1 MKKRLA
7 SILLALVMIFSLLP
21 AAAFAAGSDYEI
33 DVVAT
38 RFGTVQYN
46 GKDTMKLDLMLQT
59 NNGAQVRGI
68 QTALVYVDLNTYDI
82 LQYVGGNVYN
92 RTATVSTGNTV
103 LKDYSYSTYYD
114 PVNDI
119 GVTAKNAFKS
129 SGSELLMTFE
139 ADFAAND
146 VSVPQ
151 LTSTMSV
158 LLGLKEGADWD
169 QLPSDSLRLAT
180 ASEAKGFNATGVVTI
195 GGTNG
200 DAFVYL
206 PANGSSD
213 TLTTSPELAPDN
225 SFTFV
230 KAALTGTPTISGTVK
245 VGETLTAGVAQLS
258 DTTNITYQWCA
269 GGADITGATSAT
281 YVLTANEAGK
291 TITVKV
297 TATNASEY
305 AGTVTSAATAAV
317 ANAAQVA
324 PTLQNSDIT
333 ATTDTTITVTANA
346 DWEYS
351 KDGGNIWQSSNV
363 FTGLSPN
370 TTYSQICVRL
380 KAKTGYDASPAS
392 NIISGQTTKSQ
403 IADSAKGTLAGYSGT
418 YNGAAQNAIVGQP
431 ADGYTA
437 TYSTTSADSGFSATM
452 PKVTN
457 VADSKTV
464 WVKLSKAGFEDKVF
478 SFTATVSAKDISG
491 ATINLGT
498 QNTYSGSAQDVVIT
512 SVMDGNAALTNS
524 DYDITSGGSVTDV
537 GDNALVITG
546 KGNYT
551 GTASAQ
557 WTLRKATPMKSDFNV
572 VAPSPVTYGN
582 AVSVTVPTTTKNGM
596 GAVTVKYDGE
606 DAVPSYVGDYLVTFN
621 VAEGSN
627 YKATV
632 LQIGTLK
639 INPATQTITATDK
652 TIIKNGVGV
661 DISNW
666 ASSNA
671 AGANLVYTL
680 DGNPTGITL
689 VGNILTAANA
699 DSTAGSFT
707 VKVNS
712 AAVNVGGNVKPE
724 YSDAAEETITVNVTA
739 KADADVNI
747 TAAPTSKTYGDAN
760 FELAATK
767 AGAATGGIWAWTSS
781 DPTILEIVSGADTA
795 TATIAVKKADT
806 TGATITVSYTSDT
819 HYDDA
824 SAVIKVNPKTLT
836 KADLEYTGAAITKV
850 YDGNTTCNVTSVSV
864 KNGVLVG
871 EDVLPINGTAVYNSA
886 DVAAANKVTF
896 TPDAITTGN
905 YALASSETLEIP
917 AAITKANLT
926 VEGTASASAVYG
938 TKLKDIAIS
947 GLTVKFGASPVSGT
961 WAFSGETVLD
971 VGSTANQTATFTP
984 ATGAGNYNTLTK
996 EIVPV
1001 ITKATYG
1008 NQTANGSAKYG
1019 VAGTVDLT
1027 SLIVEG
1033 GTADYQSHTNTN
1045 NALEGTPSV
1054 SGKTLNFKFVDNAA
1068 LATKTENIVVKVTSN
1083 NYADYTITV
1092 TVTVESKTTPT
1103 VTAPTAKA
1111 GLVYNGTA
1119 QALINAGSTTGGQLQ
1134 YSLTSGSDYS
1144 TELPKATNAGSYT
1157 VYYKVVGD
1165 ADYADVAEN
1174 SFAVTIGKK
1183 AVTVAPKSASITKG
1197 SAIPTFE
1204 LAYTGLVGSD
1214 ALTPNTAATFTCF
1227 EADGTTAVSTSTA
1240 AGTYTITWANK
1251 DSVTFTGAENYDVTK
1266 NATGTLTISNSS
1278 YGGGYVSTYAITV
1291 ENAENGMVSA
1301 SQKSASKGST
1311 VTVTVTPDKGY
1322 ALETL
1327 TVTDKNGKEIELT
1340 NKGDGKYT
1348 FKMPSSKVT
1357 VKATFMDDNTMLN
1370 FFVDVPADAYYYDA
1384 VLWAV
1389 EEGITSGTSATT
1401 FSPDASCT
1409 RGQMATFL
1417 WRAAGSPEPVS
1428 KTSPFVD
1435 VAADAYYAKAVQWAY
1450 EKGITGG
1457 TSATTFSPDASCTRG
1472 QMATFLSR
1480 VADGEPV
1487 SDSVMFNDVKSD
1499 AYYAKAVQWA
1509 YEQKITA
1516 GTSATTFSP
1525 DDPCTR
1531 AQMVTFLYRFFV
1543 K

>member
-1 MKKRLA
+1 MLVGMLAVPASAAESDHSIRL
-7 SILLALVMIFSLLP
+7 LL
-21 AAAFAAGSDYEI
+21 E
-33 DVVAT
+33 
-38 RFGTVQYN
+38 
-46 GKDTMKLDLMLQT
+46 
-59 NNGAQVRGI
+59 
-68 QTALVYVDLNTYDI
+68 
-82 LQYVGGNVYN
+82 
-92 RTATVSTGNTV
+92 
-103 LKDYSYSTYYD
+103 
-114 PVNDI
+114 
-119 GVTAKNAFKS
+119 
-129 SGSELLMTFE
+129 E
-139 ADFAAND
+139 
-146 VSVPQ
+146 
-151 LTSTMSV
+151 
-158 LLGLKEGADWD
+158 
-169 QLPSDSLRLAT
+169 
-180 ASEAKGFNATGVVTI
+180 VTI
-195 GGTNG
+195 GGKAAVKVDMQLKTGETAIKGTAGCVAFDTTVFSLAKPDGTLIELTNSKQAFNANSGAYVPNNNFVIVNQMSAILDG
-200 DAFVYL
+200 DSGIVGIQTVNMQATIKHADYASFGAFYL
-206 PANGSSD
+206 VFKNGKSISDVTAQTVSWAEYAQAAKINFSNSYVVSEASSTFSVGNSNSAQD
-213 TLTTSPELAPDN
+213 STVLESATTITPSGFDFAKP
-225 SFTFV
+225 
-230 KAALTGTPTISGTVK
+230 ALTGTPTISGTVK
-245 VGETLTAGVAQLS
+245 VGETLTAGVANLN
-258 DTTNITYQWCA
+258 DKTNITYQWCA

-351 KDGGNIWQSSNV
+351 KDGGNNWQTSNE

-464 WVKLSKAGFEDKVF
+464 WVKLSKAGYEDKVF
-478 SFTATVSAKDISG
+478 SFPATVSAKDISG
-491 ATINLGT
+491 ATINLGI
-498 QNTYSGSAQDVVIT
+498 QNIYSGSAQNVVIT
-512 SVMDGNAALTNS
+512 SVTVDGNDLTEDT
-524 DYDITSGGSVTDV
+524 DYTITSGGSATNV
-537 GDNALVITG
+537 GDNTLVITG

-551 GTASAQ
+551 GTATAQ
-557 WTLRKATPMKSDFNV
+557 WTLQKATPMKTDFNV

-596 GAVTVKYDGE
+596 GAVTVKYAGE
-606 DAVPSYVGDYLVTFN
+606 DAVPSYVGNYPVTLN

-627 YKATV
+627 YKAATG
-632 LQIGTLK
+632 LHIGNLD

-661 DISNW
+661 DISAW

-689 VGNILTAANA
+689 VGNTLTAANA

-712 AAVNVGGNVKPE
+712 AAVNVGGTPSYE
-724 YSDAAEETITVNVTA
+724 YYAAAEKIITVTVTA

-747 TAAPTSKTYGDAN
+747 TAPATSKTYGDAN

-767 AGAATGGIWAWTSS
+767 AGAATGGTWAWTSS

-824 SAVIKVNPKTLT
+824 SATIKVNPKTLT
-836 KADLEYTGAAITKV
+836 KADLEYTGAPITKV
-850 YDGNTTCNVTSVSV
+850 YDGDTTCNVTSVSV

-871 EDVLPINGTAVYNSA
+871 QDVLPINGSAVYNSA

-905 YALASSETLEIP
+905 YALASSETLDIP

-938 TKLKDIAIS
+938 TKLKDIAVS
-947 GLTVKFGASPVSGT
+947 GLTVKFGSSPVSGN
-961 WAFSGETVLD
+961 WAFSGETILD

-984 ATGAGNYNTLTK
+984 ATGAGIYNTLTK
-996 EIVPV
+996 EIVPT
-1001 ITKATYG
+1001 ITQAIYG

-1019 VAGTVDLT
+1019 AAGTVDLT

-1033 GTADYQSHTNTN
+1033 GTAVYQSHTTSN
-1045 NALEGTPSV
+1045 NALDGTPSV
-1054 SGKTLNFKFVDNAA
+1054 SGKILNFKFVDSAA
-1068 LATKTENIVVKVTSN
+1068 LATKTEEIVVKVTSN
-1083 NYADYTITV
+1083 NYDDYTITV

-1134 YSLTSGSDYS
+1134 YSLTSGSGYS

-1174 SFAVTIGKK
+1174 SFSVTIGKK

-1197 SAIPTFE
+1197 SAIPAFE

-1266 NATGTLTISNSS
+1266 TATGTLTINNPS
-1278 YGGGYVSTYAITV
+1278 YGGGGGGSATYSVTV
-1291 ENAENGMVSA
+1291 ENAKNGTVSI
-1301 SQKSASKGST
+1301 SPKSASKGST

-1327 TVTDKNGKEIELT
+1327 TVTDKNGKEIEVSAK
-1340 NKGDGKYT
+1340 NGKYT
-1348 FKMPSSKVT
+1348 FKMPASKVT
-1357 VKATFMDDNTMLN
+1357 VKATFMEDNTMLN
-1370 FFVDVPADAYYYDA
+1370 YFVDVFATDYYYDA

-1457 TSATTFSPDASCTRG
+1457 TSATTFSPDDSCTRG

-1525 DDPCTR
+1525 DATCTR
-1531 AQMVTFLYRFFV
+1531 AQMVTFLYRYFV

>member
-1 MKKRLA
+1 M
-7 SILLALVMIFSLLP
+7 
-21 AAAFAAGSDYEI
+21 
-33 DVVAT
+33 
-38 RFGTVQYN
+38 
-46 GKDTMKLDLMLQT
+46 
-59 NNGAQVRGI
+59 
-68 QTALVYVDLNTYDI
+68 
-82 LQYVGGNVYN
+82 
-92 RTATVSTGNTV
+92 
-103 LKDYSYSTYYD
+103 
-114 PVNDI
+114 
-119 GVTAKNAFKS
+119 
-129 SGSELLMTFE
+129 
-139 ADFAAND
+139 
-146 VSVPQ
+146 
-151 LTSTMSV
+151 
-158 LLGLKEGADWD
+158 
-169 QLPSDSLRLAT
+169 
-180 ASEAKGFNATGVVTI
+180 
-195 GGTNG
+195 
-200 DAFVYL
+200 
-206 PANGSSD
+206 
-213 TLTTSPELAPDN
+213 
-225 SFTFV
+225 
-230 KAALTGTPTISGTVK
+230 
-245 VGETLTAGVAQLS
+245 
-258 DTTNITYQWCA
+258 
-269 GGADITGATSAT
+269 
-281 YVLTANEAGK
+281 
-291 TITVKV
+291 
-297 TATNASEY
+297 
-305 AGTVTSAATAAV
+305 
-317 ANAAQVA
+317 
-324 PTLQNSDIT
+324 
-333 ATTDTTITVTANA
+333 
-346 DWEYS
+346 
-351 KDGGNIWQSSNV
+351 
-363 FTGLSPN
+363 
-370 TTYSQICVRL
+370 
-380 KAKTGYDASPAS
+380 
-392 NIISGQTTKSQ
+392 
-403 IADSAKGTLAGYSGT
+403 
-418 YNGAAQNAIVGQP
+418 
-431 ADGYTA
+431 
-437 TYSTTSADSGFSATM
+437 
-452 PKVTN
+452 
-457 VADSKTV
+457 
-464 WVKLSKAGFEDKVF
+464 
-478 SFTATVSAKDISG
+478 
-491 ATINLGT
+491 
-498 QNTYSGSAQDVVIT
+498 
-512 SVMDGNAALTNS
+512 
-524 DYDITSGGSVTDV
+524 
-537 GDNALVITG
+537 
-546 KGNYT
+546 
-551 GTASAQ
+551 
-557 WTLRKATPMKSDFNV
+557 
-572 VAPSPVTYGN
+572 
-582 AVSVTVPTTTKNGM
+582 
-596 GAVTVKYDGE
+596 
-606 DAVPSYVGDYLVTFN
+606 
-621 VAEGSN
+621 
-627 YKATV
+627 
-632 LQIGTLK
+632 
-639 INPATQTITATDK
+639 
-652 TIIKNGVGV
+652 
-661 DISNW
+661 
-666 ASSNA
+666 
-671 AGANLVYTL
+671 
-680 DGNPTGITL
+680 
-689 VGNILTAANA
+689 TAANA

-712 AAVNVGGNVKPE
+712 AAVNVGGTPSYE
-724 YSDAAEETITVNVTA
+724 YYAAAEKIITVTVTA

-747 TAAPTSKTYGDAN
+747 TAPATSKTYGDAN

-767 AGAATGGIWAWTSS
+767 AGAATGGTWAWTSS

-824 SAVIKVNPKTLT
+824 SATIKVNPKTLT
-836 KADLEYTGAAITKV
+836 KADLEYTGAPITKV
-850 YDGNTTCNVTSVSV
+850 YDGDTTCNVTSVSV

-871 EDVLPINGTAVYNSA
+871 QDVLPINGSAVYNSA

-905 YALASSETLEIP
+905 YALASSETLDIP

-938 TKLKDIAIS
+938 TKLKDIAVS
-947 GLTVKFGASPVSGT
+947 GLTVKFGSSPVSGN
-961 WAFSGETVLD
+961 WAFSGETILD

-996 EIVPV
+996 EIVPT
-1001 ITKATYG
+1001 ITQAIYG

-1019 VAGTVDLT
+1019 AAGTVDLT

-1033 GTADYQSHTNTN
+1033 GTAVYQSHTTSN
-1045 NALEGTPSV
+1045 NALDGTPSV
-1054 SGKTLNFKFVDNAA
+1054 SGKILNFKFVDSAA
-1068 LATKTENIVVKVTSN
+1068 LATKTEEIVVKVTSN
-1083 NYADYTITV
+1083 NYDDYTITV

-1134 YSLTSGSDYS
+1134 YSLTSGSGYS

-1174 SFAVTIGKK
+1174 SFSVTIGKK

-1266 NATGTLTISNSS
+1266 TATGTLTINNPS
-1278 YGGGYVSTYAITV
+1278 YGGGGGGSATYSVTV
-1291 ENAENGMVSA
+1291 ENAKNGTVSI
-1301 SQKSASKGST
+1301 SPKSASKGST

-1327 TVTDKNGKEIELT
+1327 TVTDKNGKEIEVSAK
-1340 NKGDGKYT
+1340 NGKYT
-1348 FKMPSSKVT
+1348 FKMPASKVT
-1357 VKATFMDDNTMLN
+1357 VKATFMEDNTMLN
-1370 FFVDVPADAYYYDA
+1370 YFVDVFATDYYYDA

-1457 TSATTFSPDASCTRG
+1457 TSATTFSPDDSCTRG

-1525 DDPCTR
+1525 DATCTR
-1531 AQMVTFLYRFFV
+1531 AQMVTFLYRYFV

>member
-1 MKKRLA
+1 MTL
-7 SILLALVMIFSLLP
+7 SLVCVP
-21 AAAFAAGSDYEI
+21 ANAATVDELKSDIVLEE
-33 DVVAT
+33 
-38 RFGTVQYN
+38 
-46 GKDTMKLDLMLQT
+46 
-59 NNGAQVRGI
+59 GA
-68 QTALVYVDLNTYDI
+68 
-82 LQYVGGNVYN
+82 VGGKSGIYVNWKVTTGAGGIFTANIALAYDKTVFDLVDETGAVLAFPNTDPPTLNDAQLITSDFELFNDFYAKNGTGTTAIIAFVRSAFFNAKVYT
-92 RTATVSTGNTV
+92 TATTIGQCFLAYKDGKSISDVTEDALRYATPAEAEAIGQSSVVGMGDENFVEFKYGTSNST
-103 LKDYSYSTYYD
+103 D
-114 PVNDI
+114 
-119 GVTAKNAFKS
+119 TAEWENN
-129 SGSELLMTFE
+129 LTFAE
-139 ADFAAND
+139 SFDFAK
-146 VSVPQ
+146 P
-151 LTSTMSV
+151 
-158 LLGLKEGADWD
+158 
-169 QLPSDSLRLAT
+169 
-180 ASEAKGFNATGVVTI
+180 
-195 GGTNG
+195 
-200 DAFVYL
+200 
-206 PANGSSD
+206 
-213 TLTTSPELAPDN
+213 
-225 SFTFV
+225 
-230 KAALTGTPTISGTVK
+230 ALTGTPTISGTVK
-245 VGETLTAGVAQLS
+245 VGETLTAGVANLN

-351 KDGGNIWQSSNV
+351 KDGGSNWQTSNE

-392 NIISGQTTKSQ
+392 NTISGQTTKSQ

-457 VADSKTV
+457 VADSKPV
-464 WVKLSKAGFEDKVF
+464 WVKLSKAGYEDKVF
-478 SFTATVSAKDISG
+478 AFTATVSAKDISG
-491 ATINLGT
+491 ATINLGI
-498 QNTYSGSAQDVVIT
+498 QNIYSGSAQNVVIT
-512 SVMDGNAALTNS
+512 SVTVDGNDLTEDT
-524 DYDITSGGSVTDV
+524 DYTITSGGSATDV
-537 GDNALVITG
+537 GDNTLVITG

-551 GTASAQ
+551 GTANAQ
-557 WTLRKATPMKSDFNV
+557 WTLQKATPVVGDFTVTPPASV
-572 VAPSPVTYGN
+572 VYGN
-582 AVSVTVPTTTKNGM
+582 AVSVTVPTTAKNGM
-596 GAVTVKYDGE
+596 GAVTVKYDGA
-606 DAVPSYVGDYLVTFN
+606 DAVPSYVGSYAVTFD

-627 YKATV
+627 YKAV
-632 LQIGTLK
+632 NGLPIGTLN
-639 INPATQTITATDK
+639 ITAATQTITATNT

-680 DGNPTGITL
+680 DGAPTGITL
-689 VGNILTAANA
+689 NGTTLTAANA

-712 AAVNVGGNVKPE
+712 AAVNVDSNGAPE
-724 YSDAAEETITVNVTA
+724 YSAADEKSITVTVTA

-747 TAAPTSKTYGDAN
+747 TAPPASKTYGDAN
-760 FELAATK
+760 FELTATK
-767 AGAATGGIWAWTSS
+767 AGAATGGTWAWTSS

-795 TATIAVKKADT
+795 TATIAVKKADA

-824 SAVIKVNPKTLT
+824 SATIKVNPKTLT
-836 KADLEYTGAAITKV
+836 KADLEYTGAPITKV
-850 YDGNTTCNVTSVSV
+850 YDGDITCNVTSVSV

-871 EDVLPINGTAVYNSA
+871 QDVLPITGTAVYNSA
-886 DVAAANKVTF
+886 DVVGANKVTF

-905 YALASSETLEIP
+905 YALASSETLEIL
-917 AAITKANLT
+917 AAITKATLT
-926 VEGTASASAVYG
+926 VEGAASASAVYG
-938 TKLKDIAIS
+938 TKLKDIAVS
-947 GLTVKFGASPVSGT
+947 GLTAKFNGSSVTGI
-961 WAFSGETVLD
+961 WAFSGETILD

-996 EIVPV
+996 EIVPT
-1001 ITKATYG
+1001 ITQATYG

-1019 VAGTVDLT
+1019 AAGTVDLT

-1033 GTADYQSHTNTN
+1033 GTAAYLSHTNTN
-1045 NALEGTPSV
+1045 SALDGTPSV
-1054 SGKTLNFKFVDNAA
+1054 SGKTLNFQFVDNAA
-1068 LATKTENIVVKVTSN
+1068 LATKTEEIVVKVTSN

-1092 TVTVESKTTPT
+1092 TVTVNDKITPT

-1111 GLVYNGTA
+1111 GLVYNSTA

-1197 SAIPTFE
+1197 SAVPTFE

-1266 NATGTLTISNSS
+1266 NATGTLTISNPS
-1278 YGGGYVSTYAITV
+1278 YGGGGGYVSTYAITV
-1291 ENAENGMVSA
+1291 EDAKNGDVA
-1301 SQKSASKGST
+1301 VSQKSASKGTT
-1311 VTVTVTPDKGY
+1311 VTVTVEPDKGY
-1322 ALETL
+1322 TLETL

-1348 FKMPSSKVT
+1348 FKMPASKVT

-1389 EEGITSGTSATT
+1389 KEGIVNGTSATTFGPNDPCTRAHMVTFLWRAVGCPEPTTNVCPFTDVDMDSYYGKAVLWAVEIGIINGTSATT
-1401 FSPDASCT
+1401 FSPDNPCT
-1409 RGQMATFL
+1409 RAHMATILFRL
-1417 WRAAGSPEPVS
+1417 EDGKAEGTENVF
-1428 KTSPFVD
+1428 TD
-1435 VAADAYYAKAVQWAY
+1435 VKPDAYYAEAVQWAV
-1450 EKGITGG
+1450 EQAITNGM
-1457 TSATTFSPDASCTRG
+1457 TATTFGP
-1472 QMATFLSR
+1472 
-1480 VADGEPV
+1480 GE
-1487 SDSVMFNDVKSD
+1487 
-1499 AYYAKAVQWA
+1499 
-1509 YEQKITA
+1509 T
-1516 GTSATTFSP
+1516 
-1525 DDPCTR
+1525 CTR
-1531 AQMVTFLYRFFV
+1531 AHMVTFMYRYFV